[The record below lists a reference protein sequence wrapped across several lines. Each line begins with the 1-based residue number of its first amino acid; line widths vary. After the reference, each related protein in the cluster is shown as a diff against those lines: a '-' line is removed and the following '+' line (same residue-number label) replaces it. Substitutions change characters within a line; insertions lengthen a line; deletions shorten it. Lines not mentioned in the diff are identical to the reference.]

1 MKESLRPVVVLT
13 GICVVCASLLSFANQ
28 SLGPRVEQQTDL
40 YVRGPALARLFD
52 LPAGELLDNKVTVTI
67 DDIAY
72 PIFFRTKDEHV
83 AGLAVETTGRGGYG
97 GDVVL
102 LIGIDLAEDRLLGME
117 VVSHSET
124 PGLGA
129 RIEEEAFRQQW
140 QGLPAMAPVGL
151 QGGNGSIDAISGAT
165 VTSRAVVDGTNRIVD
180 LMVSHKDLV
189 LAAIEAG
196 KDMAQEE
203 PEP

>member
-13 GICVVCASLLSFANQ
+13 AICVVCAALLAFAQQ

-40 YVRGPALARLFD
+40 YVRGPALARLFQ
-52 LPAGELLDNKVTVTI
+52 LPAEELLDNKVTVTI
-67 DDIAY
+67 DEVAY
-72 PIFFRTKDEHV
+72 PIFFKRDGKQV

-102 LIGIDLAEDRLLGME
+102 LIGIDLAQDRLLGME

-129 RIEEEAFRQQW
+129 RVEDETFRRQW
-140 QGLPAMAPVGL
+140 QGLPLAEPVRL
-151 QGGNGSIDAISGAT
+151 RTDGGAIDAISGASI
-165 VTSRAVVDGTNRIVD
+165 TSSAVVDGTNRIVD
-180 LMVSHKDLV
+180 LMVSHKDAV
-189 LAAIEAG
+189 LAAIEARDDEG
-196 KDMAQEE
+196 
-203 PEP
+203 